1 MNPVLHRFKPFQML
15 LLSLP
20 LLGML
25 AACGGGS
32 GSTTAAET
40 TTATTATA
48 PDPVTMSI
56 TMTGDQQVP
65 AVTTAATG
73 SGSFTLDRSTGAL
86 SGSVTLDG
94 ITATAVHIHDG
105 EAGSNGGVIVNL
117 AETASNTWSVPA
129 NTVLTAAQIASF
141 GNGALHLNAH
151 TAANPAGEI
160 RGQIGREVYTASLSG
175 KQETPANS
183 STATGSGM
191 AVLDPATKALS
202 GSVTVT
208 GISATM
214 MHIHTG
220 AAGATGGVAV
230 NLSETAA
237 GSGKWAIPFN
247 TVLTDA
253 QVTSLRAG
261 ELYFNA
267 HSAAFPAGEIRG
279 QIHRKVRVA
288 TLNGGH
294 EVPSTASAA
303 AGAGF
308 LSVDPVTRAASGSI
322 TLSGM
327 TATMAHV
334 HQGAFGQNGGV
345 LINLAQSAA
354 DSNTWTVPANTTL
367 SASQYLDFLNNNLY
381 FNVHSAAFPAGEI
394 RGQIDDDAHHH

>member
-1 MNPVLHRFKPFQML
+1 MNPALHRFKPFRML

-117 AETASNTWSVPA
+117 SETASNTWSVPA

-160 RGQIGREVYTASLSG
+160 RGQL
-175 KQETPANS
+175 
-183 STATGSGM
+183 
-191 AVLDPATKALS
+191 
-202 GSVTVT
+202 
-208 GISATM
+208 
-214 MHIHTG
+214 
-220 AAGATGGVAV
+220 
-230 NLSETAA
+230 
-237 GSGKWAIPFN
+237 
-247 TVLTDA
+247 
-253 QVTSLRAG
+253 
-261 ELYFNA
+261 
-267 HSAAFPAGEIRG
+267 
-279 QIHRKVRVA
+279 HRKVRVA